1 MPHALHGD
9 DNAHEHHA
17 NCGDSAGF
25 AQWKEIMQLALGCE
39 RAALHSQTHF
49 FVDLLRVLQAQLE
62 QGLGGSAKVNKLHF
76 PFLPWRPGLQECSQG
91 AAGAAGVGAGQRQ
104 GTCAIQRAWPFPETI
119 LFDSCVVD
127 LMLPPFL
134 PDCLLSS
141 MHAWTAR
148 RADVQVLE
156 AFSYRRAA
164 L

>member
-1 MPHALHGD
+1 
-9 DNAHEHHA
+9 
-17 NCGDSAGF
+17 
-25 AQWKEIMQLALGCE
+25 MQLALGCE
-39 RAALHSQTHF
+39 RAALHSHTHF

-62 QGLGGSAKVNKLHF
+62 QGLGGSAKVKNLHF
-76 PFLPWRPGLQECSQG
+76 PFLPWRSGLQECSQG
-91 AAGAAGVGAGQRQ
+91 AAGAAGAGAGQRQ
-104 GTCAIQRAWPFPETI
+104 GTMRHSTSMAFSGGNTVE
-119 LFDSCVVD
+119 SCVVD

-156 AFSYRRAA
+156 AFSYRGAA